1 VAVTTRTIDTKTR
14 ISYFGGMKK
23 LPLFLLLC
31 LTLTARSQGKDL
43 FYVFDANWK
52 TTKIKTARYF
62 LHTYPLN
69 DTCWQWD
76 YYNMFGP
83 LVKTEQ
89 YRDKEGNEMSG
100 VSYYY
105 NAKGFIDSM
114 AHFSGGRLNGDTYKL
129 SGDSLKYKIVYTY
142 RNDTLINIVD
152 LDTVK
157 KDAVISYSDEKESEF
172 PGGINAWYSYLTENL
187 KYPDRAINNNVQG
200 QVVVRFIVSKDG
212 STIEPFIAG
221 SVEYSLDTEATRI
234 IKKSGKWQPAFQNG
248 HYVKS
253 YKSQPIN
260 FKLH

>member
-1 VAVTTRTIDTKTR
+1 MR
-14 ISYFGGMKK
+14 ITPVII
-23 LPLFLLLC
+23 LLFISLY
-31 LTLTARSQGKDL
+31 TNGQEKES
-43 FYVFDANWK
+43 FYVFDGEWK
-52 TTKIKTARYF
+52 PTKIEYAAFF
-62 LHTYPLN
+62 LHVHFIN

-114 AHFSGGRLNGDTYKL
+114 VHFSGGRLNGDAYKL

-142 RNDTLINIVD
+142 RNDTLIKIVD

-157 KDAVISYSDEKESEF
+157 KDSVISYSDEKESEF
-172 PGGINAWYSYLTENL
+172 PGGLSAWFDYLIENL
-187 KYPDRAINNNVQG
+187 KYPDRAINNNIQG
-200 QVVVRFIVSKDG
+200 QVVVRFIVGKDG

-221 SVEYSLDTEATRI
+221 SVEYSLDTEAIRI

-248 HYVKS
+248 HIVKS
-253 YKSQPIN
+253 YKQQPIN
-260 FKLH
+260 FKLE